1 MWSPIERITVGHPLV
16 FFHQRKAGGSS
27 VRIQLND
34 YATHRKLHSYI
45 ACFRGAT
52 CDIYSM
58 PQSKFYSIYGGHFY
72 WGSQNVFT
80 RKGLDSRLKFSC
92 FTNIREPMSRMKS
105 CLNFRHFR
113 SIRGRCL
120 NDLPLDELER
130 LMRKP
135 DMFGSSCLNE
145 VFRIMSGVLD
155 EDILDHIDETTLMGL
170 SILNRTVV
178 HLQKCP
184 PLILGVPK
192 SYDLLNQRFSADL
205 NFSISADVHDNA
217 LKSHVCNITSVEH
230 LELMTRLVKPESM
243 IYEAVLEK
251 VLSS

>member
-1 MWSPIERITVGHPLV
+1 
-16 FFHQRKAGGSS
+16 
-27 VRIQLND
+27 
-34 YATHRKLHSYI
+34 
-45 ACFRGAT
+45 
-52 CDIYSM
+52 
-58 PQSKFYSIYGGHFY
+58 
-72 WGSQNVFT
+72 
-80 RKGLDSRLKFSC
+80 
-92 FTNIREPMSRMKS
+92 
-105 CLNFRHFR
+105 
-113 SIRGRCL
+113 
-120 NDLPLDELER
+120 
-130 LMRKP
+130 MRKP

-205 NFSISADVHDNA
+205 NFSISADVHNNA